1 MMCRDDVPSPAD
13 MDLSGN
19 ERTLFAPAKIMQIIL
34 KLGFQRELAPF
45 GRGFGGQSPPDISVL
60 ISNEKLHIAGEHTGS
75 PPAKRGDNKMSD
87 MRLTKDKMNT
97 FGGGEKGAFKTA
109 SRLEDFGERQNNA
122 NMVLAM
128 NVNDLIKRVCFLE
141 DQQVHFTD
149 TLQRLAEKE
158 RKTVKSRRLKM
169 KKKFNAI
176 ANELKSFKAE
186 LDRVRL
192 STKLNNSAIERLN
205 TAIAIAE
212 ENSEKEE

>member
-1 MMCRDDVPSPAD
+1 
-13 MDLSGN
+13 
-19 ERTLFAPAKIMQIIL
+19 
-34 KLGFQRELAPF
+34 
-45 GRGFGGQSPPDISVL
+45 
-60 ISNEKLHIAGEHTGS
+60 
-75 PPAKRGDNKMSD
+75 MSD

-158 RKTVKSRRLKM
+158 KENFEKQAEEYE
-169 KKKFNAI
+169 KKFSAV
-176 ANELKSFKAE
+176 ANELKAFKAE

-205 TAIAIAE
+205 CAIAIAE
-212 ENSEKEE
+212 DCAEKTDLPLD

>member
-1 MMCRDDVPSPAD
+1 MAGGSGDRVPPTSAY
-13 MDLSGN
+13 
-19 ERTLFAPAKIMQIIL
+19 LFLMKNCIFRANIRVRPL
-34 KLGFQRELAPF
+34 L
-45 GRGFGGQSPPDISVL
+45 
-60 ISNEKLHIAGEHTGS
+60 
-75 PPAKRGDNKMSD
+75 KRGDNKMSD

-158 RKTVKSRRLKM
+158 RENSEKQTLENE
-169 KKKFNAI
+169 KKFNAI